1 MSGTVCMFM
10 YMYYI
15 YDTHTRNKGK
25 LTKVGNAMYYIV
37 LKMVR
42 MTNERPLLCVS

>member
-1 MSGTVCMFM
+1 M
-10 YMYYI
+10 YMYIYVYVLYI
-15 YDTHTRNKGK
+15 YDIHTRNKGK
-25 LTKVGNAMYYIV
+25 LTKIRNAMYYIV